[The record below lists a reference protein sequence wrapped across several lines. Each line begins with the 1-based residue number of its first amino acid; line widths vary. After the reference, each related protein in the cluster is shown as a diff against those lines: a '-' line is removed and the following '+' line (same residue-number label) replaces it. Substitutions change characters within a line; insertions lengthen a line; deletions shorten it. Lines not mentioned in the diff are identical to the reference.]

1 MRTPSRVAAVAVTLG
16 LLVAACGDDD
26 DTAVDGTTSSTADD
40 AAGSGDSRS
49 ETVEVT
55 AVDYAYEGL
64 PASIPAGTQLTLRNE
79 ADAELHELVAFRL
92 PDGETRSVEELVA
105 LPPDELLPAL
115 GGEPATVL
123 LAPPGGDMIPAV
135 GDGTLAEPGRYAV
148 ICIIPTGADPTEY
161 LEKSAT
167 SDGPPEV
174 DGGPPHITQGMFA
187 ELTVG

>member
-115 GGEPATVL
+115 GGEPAT
-123 LAPPGGDMIPAV
+123 GRRMGISAV
-135 GDGTLAEPGRYAV
+135 GR
-148 ICIIPTGADPTEY
+148 
-161 LEKSAT
+161 
-167 SDGPPEV
+167 
-174 DGGPPHITQGMFA
+174 
-187 ELTVG
+187 